1 MWATVGG
8 DEFLDQKGIDLRKK
22 MRSFMESIKPNL
34 IKHINDSTFPH
45 EIKDEIAKLGVNGFH
60 LTDFGGPG
68 LSLHTIGA
76 CGYEAAKIDA
86 SVGTFIA
93 VHNCLGL

>member
-1 MWATVGG
+1 MVGG

-34 IKHINDSTFPH
+34 IKHINDCTFPH
-45 EIKDEIAKLGVNGFH
+45 EHKDEIAKLGLNGFH

-68 LSLHTIGA
+68 LSLHSIGA
-76 CGYEAAKIDA
+76 CGFEAGKIDA
-86 SVGTFIA
+86 SIGTFIA
-93 VHNCLGL
+93 VHNCLGI